1 MGYNIHMKRIRIV
14 TSLLATFALFFAI
27 TAPIASV
34 VASTCASGQICNPI
48 KYDDFSE
55 FVLAVTNAA
64 VDVIMPFVF
73 IAFIYTGFLFVRA
86 QGKPDEIKKAQQS
99 LMWSVI
105 GAAILLGAWGFS
117 QIIESTLST
126 ITTTTQ

>member
-1 MGYNIHMKRIRIV
+1 MKRIRII
-14 TSLLATFALFFAI
+14 TSLLATLVLFVAI
-27 TAPIASV
+27 AAPITPV
-34 VASTCASGQICNPI
+34 IASTCDSGQICNPI

-55 FVLAVTNAA
+55 FVLAVTEAA

-105 GAAILLGAWGFS
+105 GAAILLGAYGFS
-117 QIIESTLST
+117 EIIRSTIST
-126 ITTTTQ
+126 ITTTT